1 VRIRLDGE
9 LKYEDE
15 QTHHVCCLALGILL
29 MEGRGCC
36 QFRVQSCTSSIILE
50 RHLVALPLNAY
61 GRQIKNDAILSL
73 MVFETYVPYVP

>member
-1 VRIRLDGE
+1 MGAIGAHSSGRRTEVRRRTDASRLLSRVGNFVDG
-9 LKYEDE
+9 
-15 QTHHVCCLALGILL
+15 
-29 MEGRGCC
+29 
-36 QFRVQSCTSSIILE
+36 SIILE